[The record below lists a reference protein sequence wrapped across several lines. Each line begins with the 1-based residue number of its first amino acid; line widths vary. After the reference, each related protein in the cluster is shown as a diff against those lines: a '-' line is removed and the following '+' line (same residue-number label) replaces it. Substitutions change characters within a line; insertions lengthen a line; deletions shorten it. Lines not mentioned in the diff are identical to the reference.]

1 MISPQ
6 EHGGFG
12 DGDTCQPGG
21 KGRAPFEFAQ
31 MGERFLKALLYDVL
45 GVFPPAG
52 NAPRNEE
59 NPLLVT
65 FDQDLERLSISA
77 LLGVYAGHVSFAGNA
92 VARTVDVVRKF
103 RWHSSAPCN

>member
-21 KGRAPFEFAQ
+21 KGRSPFEIAQ

-77 LLGVYAGHVSFAGNA
+77 LRGLNAGHVSFSRNA
-92 VARTVDVVRKF
+92 VDPTVHVVRNF
-103 RWHSSAPCN
+103 GWHSSAP